1 MKGPRSVVVLFPFTL
16 KKAIISRML
25 DGESE
30 QSGSP
35 GRIFPN
41 TRVIGATVAQKI
53 APMFACYG
61 KTHALLNDYIR

>member
-41 TRVIGATVAQKI
+41 TRVIGAIYREV
-53 APMFACYG
+53 
-61 KTHALLNDYIR
+61 